1 MVRTTNQEAAGA
13 RTTSPAARTTNGEAA
28 SGKDIPGSESKES
41 RRVKIEYLGSIPVE
55 NKATDLRS
63 LQVSSGIKKK
73 STKKCRLYL
82 INGCCFQVPMK
93 SLYLKHIDMK
103 NMGHQHLPGTLEISD
118 TGIP

>member
-1 MVRTTNQEAAGA
+1 MVRTANQGSPTVRTANQAAAVVRTTNQEAAGA

-63 LQVSSGIKKK
+63 LQVSSGI
-73 STKKCRLYL
+73 
-82 INGCCFQVPMK
+82 
-93 SLYLKHIDMK
+93 
-103 NMGHQHLPGTLEISD
+103 
-118 TGIP
+118 